1 MMALLHESWR
11 VADMEKFVMEE
22 AVETKVETQGL
33 LEHINLGTI
42 MIKDLFNSCQAQYP
56 LEANEAIGYGEL

>member
-1 MMALLHESWR
+1 MMALLHESCR

-42 MIKDLFNSCQAQYP
+42 MIKDLFNSCQAQYQ
-56 LEANEAIGYGEL
+56 